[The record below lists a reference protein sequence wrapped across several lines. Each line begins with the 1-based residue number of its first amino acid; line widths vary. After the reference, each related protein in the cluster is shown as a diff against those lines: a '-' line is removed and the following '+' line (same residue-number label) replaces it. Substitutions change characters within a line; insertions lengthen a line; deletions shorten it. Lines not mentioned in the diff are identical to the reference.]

1 MVKEA
6 KKRNHEKK
14 KKKKAFHSFRGGNK
28 NPVWQAGNK
37 VCDVAELS
45 IVL

>member
-6 KKRNHEKK
+6 KKRNLK

>member
-14 KKKKAFHSFRGGNK
+14 KMAFHSFRGGNK